1 MCLYVLCVVYLDL
14 VTWIK
19 QTESSVFCA
28 PPSAPPCQTR
38 PQPVSAMLSPTYLVL
53 LQYYQPNR
61 GPTRISKWLKI
72 WKKMCFPVF
81 MYCNIYNVRI
91 THSSRPRYVLDNV
104 DIILPGEKVWL
115 RLQSL
120 PRWKTTCQSVECQQ
134 KCPQSASGRNL
145 WRVS

>member
-28 PPSAPPCQTR
+28 PPPAPPCQTR
-38 PQPVSAMLSPTYLVL
+38 PCLYLQCSAQLTWSSSNTISQTEVQLVFL
-53 LQYYQPNR
+53 ND
-61 GPTRISKWLKI
+61 
-72 WKKMCFPVF
+72 WKYEKMCFPVF